1 MPWAILRSL
10 GYDDELEW
18 EVRRK
23 KKKPPAATPTHPFIH
38 QHPPQPITTIKQ
50 APADWSALEDAFLA
64 RVYPEDS
71 WELTP
76 DALRFLGRV
85 FDEWAV
91 AESVEEGDGDG
102 RRVLGP
108 EEVGH

>member
-1 MPWAILRSL
+1 MPCPSHSNYENKEAARSHRTYPSIPSL
-10 GYDDELEW
+10 TSP
-18 EVRRK
+18 R
-23 KKKPPAATPTHPFIH
+23 PPL
-38 QHPPQPITTIKQ
+38 PPPNTKQ
-50 APADWSALEDAFLA
+50 APADWSALEDAFLD
-64 RVYPEDS
+64 RVNPEDS

-108 EEVGH
+108 EEVGHE